1 MEKGEGE
8 IRVEKWALD
17 IFFLLFKWEK
27 DDE

>member
-1 MEKGEGE
+1 MVKGEGE
-8 IRVEKWALD
+8 ISVERWALG